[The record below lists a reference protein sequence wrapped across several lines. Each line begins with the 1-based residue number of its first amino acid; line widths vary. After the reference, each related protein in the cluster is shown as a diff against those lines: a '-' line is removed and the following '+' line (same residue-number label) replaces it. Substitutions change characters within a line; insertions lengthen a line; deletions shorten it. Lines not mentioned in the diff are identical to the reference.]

1 LTLADAEKWAER
13 HAATSDEK
21 SNFTHA
27 TISKPAGQEGDKIA
41 PSRSYSLALAPQVV
55 YARSALISSLVSSC
69 THTQLDF
76 QAVGSWFLVEAP
88 SDDSSAPSKLIR
100 VPGGREDIFQ
110 DDTLDLKAKR
120 SLMKLLRFVTTLEEN
135 PDAWTEDKDLP
146 LPTFL
151 QQKFGLPP
159 ASHAP
164 ILALTLSTSPAEKTT
179 VAYAVPRISRH
190 LNSIG
195 LFGPGFG
202 ALAPKWGGLAEISQV
217 ACRAGAVGGGV
228 YVLGKGV
235 EGVSPAGEDLR
246 VKVTLSGSDQV
257 STKWLV
263 GQSVDLPAVDAAPA
277 TVTDTICRSITVVSA
292 LPPAIFPRT
301 SEGGVIPVGAVILI
315 PSGTPDGPPV
325 FILAHSSD
333 SGECPAHQGESR

>member
-1 LTLADAEKWAER
+1 
-13 HAATSDEK
+13 
-21 SNFTHA
+21 
-27 TISKPAGQEGDKIA
+27 
-41 PSRSYSLALAPQVV
+41 
-55 YARSALISSLVSSC
+55 LIPSLVSSR

-76 QAVGSWFLVEAP
+76 QAVGSWFLVEAS
-88 SDDSSAPSKLIR
+88 SDDAAPGKLIR

-135 PDAWTEDKDLP
+135 PDAWIEDKDLP
-146 LPTFL
+146 LSTLL

-190 LNSIG
+190 LSSIG

-235 EGVSPAGEDLR
+235 EAVNGEDLH
-246 VKVTLSGSDQV
+246 VNVTLSCSEKV

-263 GQSVDLPAVDAAPA
+263 GQTVDLPDVDTARA
-277 TVTDTICRSITVVSA
+277 TVTETICRSITVVSA
-292 LPPAIFPRT
+292 LPPTIFPRT

-315 PSGTPDGPPV
+315 PSGTPEIPPV

-333 SGECPAHQGESR
+333 SGECPTNQGEFTDSIPAVIAVHHHDLIEMMNKPNN

>member
-1 LTLADAEKWAER
+1 
-13 HAATSDEK
+13 
-21 SNFTHA
+21 
-27 TISKPAGQEGDKIA
+27 
-41 PSRSYSLALAPQVV
+41 
-55 YARSALISSLVSSC
+55 LIPSLVSSR

-76 QAVGSWFLVEAP
+76 QAVGSWFLVEAS
-88 SDDSSAPSKLIR
+88 SDDAASGKLTR

-135 PDAWTEDKDLP
+135 PGAWTEDKDLP

-151 QQKFGLPP
+151 EQKFGLPP

-164 ILALTLSTSPAEKTT
+164 ILALTLSASPAEKTT

-190 LNSIG
+190 LSSIG
-195 LFGPGFG
+195 LFGPGFS

-235 EGVSPAGEDLR
+235 EAVNGEDLH
-246 VKVTLSGSDQV
+246 VNVALSGSEKV

-263 GQSVDLPAVDAAPA
+263 GQTVDLPAVDTARA
-277 TVTDTICRSITVVSA
+277 TVIDTICRSITVVSA
-292 LPPAIFPRT
+292 LPSTIFPRT

-315 PSGTPDGPPV
+315 SSGTPESPPV

-333 SGECPAHQGESR
+333 SGECPANQGKFADFNSSMSLHTTMISLK

>member
-1 LTLADAEKWAER
+1 
-13 HAATSDEK
+13 
-21 SNFTHA
+21 
-27 TISKPAGQEGDKIA
+27 
-41 PSRSYSLALAPQVV
+41 
-55 YARSALISSLVSSC
+55 LVSSR

-76 QAVGSWFLVEAP
+76 QAVGSWFLVEH
-88 SDDSSAPSKLIR
+88 SKEDNSAPGKLIR

-135 PDAWTEDKDLP
+135 PDAWSEDKDLP

-164 ILALTLSTSPAEKTT
+164 ILALTLSTSPAEKT
-179 VAYAVPRISRH
+179 VVEYAVPRISRH
-190 LNSIG
+190 LSSIG

-235 EGVSPAGEDLR
+235 EQASSADEDSR
-246 VKVTLSGSDQV
+246 VNVTLTGQEKV
-257 STKWLV
+257 STSWLV
-263 GQSVDLPAVDAAPA
+263 GQSTDLPS
-277 TVTDTICRSITVVSA
+277 TDTAHAEVYDAICRSITVVSA

-301 SEGGVIPVGAVILI
+301 SEGGVIPVGAVILV
-315 PSGTPDGPPV
+315 PSVTPDGPPV
-325 FILAHSSD
+325 FILAHSSE
-333 SGECPAHQGESR
+333 SGECPTNQGEFNRSFPNNPGFHITRPHDLILK